1 MRKLIV
7 VLVGAIL
14 CTAINAKSETIFD
27 LSSTTAFTNRSAGSG
42 VGQAVAVST
51 TTTIT
56 DMGFYLNLPS
66 GGDVKFMIWDS
77 SDSNLLFSSVLSGV
91 SASESQS
98 WVYSDPFSYTL
109 NAGQTYWFGVIADS
123 TAHIGIIS
131 QVYSYSANG
140 LSAVIGN
147 SNYSSF
153 STPSSSGNGSAEIG
167 LRLDGGETPTPTPE
181 PSSIG
186 LLGMGLASLAGIARR
201 RFSK

>member
-14 CTAINAKSETIFD
+14 CTASNAKSETIFD
-27 LSSTTAFTNRSAGSG
+27 LSSTTAFTNRSANSG
-42 VGQAVAVST
+42 VGQSVAVST

-56 DMGFYLNLPS
+56 DMGFYLNLPN

-91 SASESQS
+91 SASGSQS
-98 WVYSDPFSYTL
+98 WVYSDPFSFTL
-109 NAGQTYWFGVIADS
+109 NAGQTYWFGVIADNN
-123 TAHIGIIS
+123 ADIGFIAPE
-131 QVYSYSANG
+131 YSYSANG
-140 LSAVIGN
+140 LSAVFNN
-147 SNYSSF
+147 SNYTSF
-153 STPSSSGNGSAEIG
+153 STPSYSGGGGAEIG